1 MSNKR
6 NRRNLLWITCFC
18 ADSRA
23 AVLEEADEKLARLI
37 QKGNLVSVERALRRL
52 KRPLTEVNLVVKRR
66 HLSTAYPC
74 LVDHRATG
82 TDPFINFYQE
92 CSPVIWAV
100 DCLQWQILPLLSRY
114 GLDINRPQTCWR
126 WTYICA
132 PNSRPNTAPYRRF
145 WTRGRYTYQS
155 ALDYFFASVYEFVGE
170 QPPSYNG
177 LSGPSP
183 LAFYFSHL
191 PAILAKGVDVHRIDS
206 VIIFNSLATSYDQ
219 YLCRYTNEHATVPD
233 IPENDDAFVE
243 MTAVKRLIE
252 HGFSQFECMDYLYPC
267 CNWFGILLC
276 LVCHPKIDTYG
287 HNVLPSIIRQAA
299 LLLINLLALRCT
311 FPTVDDFGESLENLH
326 LRKVYS
332 KRYGERRD
340 EFNARLSHLH
350 RICQSVIAE
359 PLSLKI
365 LARNTVRKQIG
376 GVDFCR
382 KLASI
387 GLPTQLAS
395 FVQYIGQDHLKSS
408 HMPKELIRL
417 AQGQWVDHNIT
428 TRALVSGY
436 NEVNLNHSPSLNTNV
451 QNMSENNQSL
461 TFLRRT
467 SNTTSL
473 VPEHQRRLNPIEAL
487 AAQLDEVELDPLP
500 LSIYSR
506 QLRRGRASERQHI
519 PIERRIDRNWDLD
532 PPGNPDQLTSVRRM
546 LGRHALR
553 RPRSAPLPRISV
565 W

>member
-1 MSNKR
+1 MNNKR
-6 NRRNLLWITCFC
+6 SRRNLLWFTCFC

-23 AVLEEADEKLARLI
+23 ALLEEADEKLARLI
-37 QKGNLVSVERALRRL
+37 QKGNLVSIERALRRL

-100 DCLQWQILPLLSRY
+100 DCLQWQVLPLLARH

-206 VIIFNSLATSYDQ
+206 VIVFNSLATSYDQ

-243 MTAVKRLIE
+243 MTVVKRLIE

-267 CNWFGILLC
+267 CNWFGILMC
-276 LVCHPKIDTYG
+276 LVCHPKIDTYEQ
-287 HNVLPSIIRQAA
+287 NLLPSIIRQAA

-311 FPTVDDFGESLENLH
+311 FPSVDDFGESLENLH

-340 EFNARLSHLH
+340 EFNARLAHLH
-350 RICQSVIAE
+350 RVCQSVIAE

-365 LARNTVRKQIG
+365 LARNSVRKQMG

-387 GLPTQLAS
+387 GLPSQLAS
-395 FVQYIGQDHLKSS
+395 FVQYIGQEHLKSS
-408 HMPKELIRL
+408 RMPKELIRL
-417 AQGQWVDHNIT
+417 AQGEWVDHTMN
-428 TRALVSGY
+428 TRNLNSY
-436 NEVNLNHSPSLNTNV
+436 NEADLYYSPGLNATIQNSTLETNNQLLFLPRHKTNHAPQV
-451 QNMSENNQSL
+451 SEHLRRINPLETMGMSEDD
-461 TFLRRT
+461 T
-467 SNTTSL
+467 
-473 VPEHQRRLNPIEAL
+473 
-487 AAQLDEVELDPLP
+487 DDLP
-500 LSIYSR
+500 PFTYAR

-519 PIERRIDRNWDLD
+519 PVERRVEREWD
-532 PPGNPDQLTSVRRM
+532 PDSTDQADQSFFH
-546 LGRHALR
+546 GRHISR
-553 RPRSAPLPRISV
+553 RPRSAPLPRISFCY
-565 W
+565 

>member
-6 NRRNLLWITCFC
+6 KRRNLLWITCFC

-23 AVLEEADEKLARLI
+23 AVLEKADEKLARLI
-37 QKGNLVSVERALRRL
+37 QKGSLVSIERALRRL
-52 KRPLTEVNLVVKRR
+52 KRPLIEVNLVVKRR

-74 LVDHRATG
+74 LVDHRAAG

-100 DCLQWQILPLLSRY
+100 DCLQWQILPLLTRY

-126 WTYICA
+126 WTYIFA

-155 ALDYFFASVYEFVGE
+155 ALDYFFASVYEFIGE

-219 YLCRYTNEHATVPD
+219 YLCRYTNEHAAVPD

-243 MTAVKRLIE
+243 MTVVKRLIE

-267 CNWFGILLC
+267 CNWFGILMC

-287 HNVLPSIIRQAA
+287 RNLLPSIIRQAA

-311 FPTVDDFGESLENLH
+311 FPSVDDFGESLENLH

-340 EFNARLSHLH
+340 TFNARLGHLH
-350 RICQSVIAE
+350 RVCQSVIAE

-365 LARNTVRKQIG
+365 LSRNIVRKQMG

-382 KLASI
+382 KLASV
-387 GLPTQLAS
+387 GLPSQLTS
-395 FVQYIGQDHLKSS
+395 FVQYIGQEHLKSS

-417 AQGQWVDHNIT
+417 AQGEWIDYATPATTLLPVHNTSESIYT
-428 TRALVSGY
+428 SDLNVIIQSKSTRS
-436 NEVNLNHSPSLNTNV
+436 
-451 QNMSENNQSL
+451 NNQSL
-461 TFLRRT
+461 IFPQLGVNNPAQGPQFAFRF
-467 SNTTSL
+467 NAQKIQTT
-473 VPEHQRRLNPIEAL
+473 EIGEADFKKISP
-487 AAQLDEVELDPLP
+487 LDYP
-500 LSIYSR
+500 YH
-506 QLRRGRASERQHI
+506 LRRGRASERHHI
-519 PIERRIDRNWDLD
+519 PIERRIGRDWDRDSTEQANQTFVVD
-532 PPGNPDQLTSVRRM
+532 RRIP
-546 LGRHALR
+546 H
-553 RPRSAPLPRISV
+553 RPRSAPLPRISFSC
-565 W
+565 